1 MPDASRRTI
10 RRTTVIYWMLLI
22 YIIAAL
28 AWWFIS
34 LEKQNNR
41 IAQLQYQTINPD
53 KNSLSVLQ
61 YGDKVFAIDN
71 ETKRNT
77 GKYIAEGITFL
88 ILILIGAVF
97 VYRSISRQLKIQ
109 QQQQNFMMAIT
120 HELKTPISVARLN
133 LETLQKYN
141 LDEEK
146 KQKIIRTTLD
156 ETSRL
161 DFLTNNILVAAQL
174 ENSNFKAE
182 KEELDLTALLKDCI
196 RQFNNRFP
204 ERIFVEDIEYDT
216 DIKGDSLLLQMLINN
231 LLENAT
237 KYSPRESPISTILKR
252 TKVGIE
258 LQIKDQGIGIEE
270 TEKAKIELSTAQNF
284 EVNLPFLDQGTDGP
298 INFEYNFTRA
308 KLEDLVKDLIEKTVE
323 PCKKAL
329 KDAKLSG
336 SDIHEVILVGGMT
349 RMPAVQAKVKEIFGK
364 EPKQGVNPDE
374 VVAMGAAI
382 QGGVL
387 QGDVKDV
394 LLLDVTPL
402 SLGIETMG
410 GVSTKLIERN
420 TTVPTSKSETFSTA
434 ADNQPQVEF
443 HVLQGERE
451 MAEGNKSLGR
461 FILDGIPPAPRGIP
475 QIEVTFNI
483 DANGILNVT
492 AKDKGTSK
500 EQSIT
505 IQNSGNLSKDDIEKA
520 QKEAEAHAEEDKKKK
535 EAVEAKNG
543 LENAIYQ
550 AEKMPDEMGDKISD
564 EDKEAI
570 KKAVETA
577 KEKKDSDDKDEL
589 EAAAKGLLETI
600 QPIATK
606 MYEEAAKS
614 DEASTKDGDKDKED
628 APEAEVIDEDESR

>member
-41 IAQLQYQTINPD
+41 IAQLQYQSISPD

-270 TEKAKIELSTAQNF
+270 TEKAKIFNKFYRIGSEATRKTKGTGLGLYLCRKIARDHNGDITMTKN
-284 EVNLPFLDQGTDGP
+284 EPQG
-298 INFEYNFTRA
+298 
-308 KLEDLVKDLIEKTVE
+308 
-323 PCKKAL
+323 
-329 KDAKLSG
+329 S
-336 SDIHEVILVGGMT
+336 
-349 RMPAVQAKVKEIFGK
+349 IF
-364 EPKQGVNPDE
+364 
-374 VVAMGAAI
+374 A
-382 QGGVL
+382 
-387 QGDVKDV
+387 
-394 LLLDVTPL
+394 
-402 SLGIETMG
+402 
-410 GVSTKLIERN
+410 
-420 TTVPTSKSETFSTA
+420 
-434 ADNQPQVEF
+434 
-443 HVLQGERE
+443 
-451 MAEGNKSLGR
+451 
-461 FILDGIPPAPRGIP
+461 
-475 QIEVTFNI
+475 VTF
-483 DANGILNVT
+483 
-492 AKDKGTSK
+492 
-500 EQSIT
+500 
-505 IQNSGNLSKDDIEKA
+505 
-520 QKEAEAHAEEDKKKK
+520 
-535 EAVEAKNG
+535 
-543 LENAIYQ
+543 
-550 AEKMPDEMGDKISD
+550 
-564 EDKEAI
+564 
-570 KKAVETA
+570 
-577 KEKKDSDDKDEL
+577 
-589 EAAAKGLLETI
+589 
-600 QPIATK
+600 
-606 MYEEAAKS
+606 KS
-614 DEASTKDGDKDKED
+614 
-628 APEAEVIDEDESR
+628 

>member
-1 MPDASRRTI
+1 
-10 RRTTVIYWMLLI
+10 MLLI

-41 IAQLQYQTINPD
+41 IAQLQYQSISPD

-270 TEKAKIELSTAQNF
+270 TEKAKIFNKFYRIGSEATRKTKGTGLGLYLCRKIARDHNGDITMTKN
-284 EVNLPFLDQGTDGP
+284 EPQG
-298 INFEYNFTRA
+298 
-308 KLEDLVKDLIEKTVE
+308 
-323 PCKKAL
+323 
-329 KDAKLSG
+329 S
-336 SDIHEVILVGGMT
+336 
-349 RMPAVQAKVKEIFGK
+349 IF
-364 EPKQGVNPDE
+364 
-374 VVAMGAAI
+374 A
-382 QGGVL
+382 
-387 QGDVKDV
+387 
-394 LLLDVTPL
+394 
-402 SLGIETMG
+402 
-410 GVSTKLIERN
+410 
-420 TTVPTSKSETFSTA
+420 
-434 ADNQPQVEF
+434 
-443 HVLQGERE
+443 
-451 MAEGNKSLGR
+451 
-461 FILDGIPPAPRGIP
+461 
-475 QIEVTFNI
+475 VTF
-483 DANGILNVT
+483 
-492 AKDKGTSK
+492 
-500 EQSIT
+500 
-505 IQNSGNLSKDDIEKA
+505 
-520 QKEAEAHAEEDKKKK
+520 
-535 EAVEAKNG
+535 
-543 LENAIYQ
+543 
-550 AEKMPDEMGDKISD
+550 
-564 EDKEAI
+564 
-570 KKAVETA
+570 
-577 KEKKDSDDKDEL
+577 
-589 EAAAKGLLETI
+589 
-600 QPIATK
+600 
-606 MYEEAAKS
+606 KS
-614 DEASTKDGDKDKED
+614 
-628 APEAEVIDEDESR
+628 